1 MQNDFMERYKRYLSP
16 STLSYYQE
24 PVIVDRAKGVRVTD
38 RTGQEYLDFFGGILT
53 VSLEHGNEHVNTAV
67 KVQVDHLSHISTLYP
82 TAPVLQV
89 AEMLAKRAPGNIEQS
104 FFVGTG
110 TEADEMAVMLAMS
123 HTGSSELVA
132 LRNGYSGRSMLAQTL
147 TAHSPWRVL
156 PTQIAGVKH
165 AHAPYCYRCD
175 FGLTPDSCGLACAKD
190 IENLIKYTT
199 TGKIAGFLA
208 EPIQGVGGFVVPP
221 EGYFEVAV
229 GIVRKYGG
237 LFIADEVQTG
247 FGRTGGKFWGNE
259 HFGVQPDIMTMAKGM
274 ANGLPAAN
282 CMTTPEVAAS
292 LPERGMTIST
302 FGGNPVS
309 MAAAR
314 STIEVIDT
322 EDVVMRTQ
330 RLGEFVSGRLQE
342 IQERFPENVG
352 DVRGMG
358 LMQAMELVVDE
369 TQGDRAPETGLT
381 GRVFEEAKKRGVLLG
396 KGGLFGNVFRL
407 APPMLISQEDLE
419 HGLDVLEESLAA
431 AGAR

>member
-1 MQNDFMERYKRYLSP
+1 MPNDFMERYKRFLSP
-16 STLSYYQE
+16 STLTYYQE
-24 PVIVDRAKGVRVTD
+24 PVVVDRAKGVRVTD
-38 RTGQEYLDFFGGILT
+38 HNGRDYLDFFGGILT
-53 VSLEHGNEHVNTAV
+53 VSLEHGNEHVNAAV
-67 KVQVDHLSHISTLYP
+67 KVQLEHLSHISTLYP
-82 TAPVLQV
+82 TAPVLEV
-89 AEMLAKRAPGNIEQS
+89 AEALAKKAPGNIEQS

-175 FGLTPDSCGLACAKD
+175 FGLTPDSCGMACAKD

-229 GIVRKYGG
+229 GIVKKYGG

-259 HFGVQPDIMTMAKGM
+259 HFGVEPDIMTMAKGM

-302 FGGNPVS
+302 FGGSPLP
-309 MAAAR
+309 MAAAKA
-314 STIEVIDT
+314 TVEVIDT

-330 RLGEFVSGRLQE
+330 RLGEFVSGRLLE
-342 IQERFPENVG
+342 IQERFPENAG

-358 LMQAMELVVDE
+358 LMQALELVVDE
-369 TQGDRAPETGLT
+369 TRGDRTPETALT

-407 APPMLISQEDLE
+407 APPMLISKEDLE

>member
-1 MQNDFMERYKRYLSP
+1 MSADFMERYKRFLSP
-16 STLSYYQE
+16 STLTYYQE
-24 PVIVDRAKGVRVTD
+24 PVVVDRAKGVRVTD
-38 RTGQEYLDFFGGILT
+38 VDGTEYLDFFGGILT
-53 VSLEHGNEHVNTAV
+53 VSLEHGNEHVNQSV
-67 KVQVDHLSHISTLYP
+67 KVQLDHLSHISTLYP
-82 TAPVLQV
+82 TAPVLEV
-89 AEMLAKRAPGNIEQS
+89 AEMLAARAPGNIEQS
-104 FFVGTG
+104 FFVASG
-110 TEADEMAVMLAMS
+110 TEADEMAVMMAMS
-123 HTGSSELVA
+123 HTGSTELIA
-132 LRNGYSGRSMLAQTL
+132 LRNGYSGRSMLAQAL
-147 TAHSPWRVL
+147 TAHSPWRVM
-156 PTQIAGVKH
+156 PTQISGIKH

-175 FGLTPDSCGLACAKD
+175 MGLHPDTCGRACAKD

-221 EGYFEVAV
+221 KGYFEVAV
-229 GIVRKYGG
+229 GIVKKYGG

-247 FGRTGGKFWGNE
+247 FGRTGGKFWGIE
-259 HFGVQPDIMTMAKGM
+259 HFGVEPDIITMAKGM

-292 LPERGMTIST
+292 LPEKGMTIST

-309 MAAAR
+309 MAATKA
-314 STIEVIDT
+314 TVEVIDT

-330 RLGEFVSGRLQE
+330 RLGEFVEGRLKQ
-342 IQERFPENVG
+342 IQERFPCNVG

-358 LMQAMELVVDE
+358 LMQALELVVDE
-369 TQGDRAPETGLT
+369 TKKDRKPETALT